1 MLNSGAVIGGM
12 MAKMQCMLKMKRKR
26 LITKRKK
33 QDKSNMF
40 IEMNNHRQEAD
51 KTGVNELQIH
61 HGISN
66 EMKRSVKEENE
77 NLILSCS
84 T

>member
-51 KTGVNELQIH
+51 KTGGTIAAFFKSSIFCL
-61 HGISN
+61 
-66 EMKRSVKEENE
+66 
-77 NLILSCS
+77 
-84 T
+84 